1 MRERLNL
8 LRNRISADVEIGLLL
23 PKDAEELFAVVDGSR
38 RHLSKYLT
46 WTDRVDSVQNEEEF
60 LVLALAALSVG
71 TGYHFGIWR
80 SNQLAGT
87 VSIEV
92 DQVNNSG
99 EIGYFLGQNF
109 VGTGLMTLAVL
120 AIVNFGFAT
129 LGLMR
134 IEANIAATNIDSR
147 NVCLRAGLLSESVSK
162 KALFIGNKFLDKET
176 FACFADSWEPSEL
189 RL

>member
-1 MRERLNL
+1 MNL
-8 LRNRISADVEIGLLL
+8 LRNRISPEVEVGLLL
-23 PKDAEELFAVVDGSR
+23 PKDAEELFVLVDGSR

-46 WTDRVDSVQNEEEF
+46 WADRVSCVQDEEEF
-60 LVLALAALSVG
+60 LALALVALSVG

-92 DQVNNSG
+92 DQENNSG

-109 VGTGLMTLAVL
+109 LGIGLMTIAAL

-134 IEANIAATNIDSR
+134 IGANIAVTNIASR
-147 NVCLRAGLLSESVSK
+147 NVCLRVGLLSESVAK
-162 KALFIGNKFLDKET
+162 KALFLGNKFVDRET
-176 FACFADSWEPSEL
+176 FACFADSWEPSESQL
-189 RL
+189 